1 MYLTEGRL
9 YDIQA
14 KIKHIC
20 IACDRKPEEIRILPV
35 TKTHST
41 AVLQAA
47 FSLGL
52 HRFGENKIQEAQQ
65 KARVLQDLPVRW
77 CMIGHLQ
84 TNKAKYAARFADE
97 VHSLD
102 SIKLAKVLEQHLQKL
117 GRSVKVLL
125 QVNSSGEP
133 QKHGLAPD
141 AVLPFVRELSAFP
154 ALQVEGLMTM
164 AMFSQNTEQVHSCF
178 RKVKILQERLRQED
192 VQGRSWN
199 TLSMGM
205 SHDFPVAIAAG
216 ATEIRLG
223 QALFGERPL

>member
-117 GRSVKVLL
+117 GKYFFIQSVISVCLFNLNIFYILNFVGGYL
-125 QVNSSGEP
+125 QY
-133 QKHGLAPD
+133 
-141 AVLPFVRELSAFP
+141 
-154 ALQVEGLMTM
+154 
-164 AMFSQNTEQVHSCF
+164 
-178 RKVKILQERLRQED
+178 
-192 VQGRSWN
+192 
-199 TLSMGM
+199 
-205 SHDFPVAIAAG
+205 
-216 ATEIRLG
+216 
-223 QALFGERPL
+223 